1 MNSFKVSVLPTTA
14 FSSQKTTFLE
24 ETQQYQVEIGIH
36 QRYWD
41 LFETM
46 LLKQTPI
53 QGTLRVGILSLEG
66 EWKVRSVSIDVAE
79 LRSVKEKTVDDPRT
93 VSETT

>member
-1 MNSFKVSVLPTTA
+1 MNSFKVSVLPSTVL
-14 FSSQKTTFLE
+14 SHRKLTFLE
-24 ETQQYQVEIGIH
+24 ETQQFQVEVFI
-36 QRYWD
+36 QPRYVEM
-41 LFETM
+41 FETM
-46 LLKQTPI
+46 LLKQTTT

-66 EWKVRSVSIDVAE
+66 EWKVRSVSGEVVE